1 MPQTVRNENAGILT
15 TEFQPKKRPAPFR
28 RSAYPPIRHWRP
40 TRDGANCVILVG
52 EPLDLEQI
60 AGELY
65 PQLYRYALSL
75 CRDEVEAGD
84 LAQEAFLI
92 LARRQHQIRDASKV
106 KFWLFTTLRRE
117 FLRGVR
123 HKAAHPSVEL
133 GANEAEEPAVP
144 ATVAQTADGHT
155 VMEALGRVEEPFRSV
170 LELFYIGDLSYKE
183 IADTLGIPI
192 GTVMSRLSRGKEQ
205 LKQWLAES
213 ADHNE
218 VRRMSPKSD
227 E

>member
-1 MPQTVRNENAGILT
+1 M
-15 TEFQPKKRPAPFR
+15 
-28 RSAYPPIRHWRP
+28 
-40 TRDGANCVILVG
+40 G
-52 EPLDLEQI
+52 ELLDLEQI
-60 AGELY
+60 AAELY

-75 CRDEVEAGD
+75 CRDEAEAGD

-92 LARRQHQIRDASKV
+92 LARRQRQIRDASKV

-117 FLRGVR
+117 FLRGAR
-123 HKAAHPSVEL
+123 QKTAHPSVEL
-133 GANEAEEPAVP
+133 GANEAEEPTIP
-144 ATVAQTADGHT
+144 ANVAQTADGHT
-155 VMEALGRVEEPFRSV
+155 VMEALRRVEEPFRSV

-205 LKQWLAES
+205 LKQGLASS
-213 ADHNE
+213 ADRSE
-218 VRRMSPKSD
+218 VRRMPPKPD